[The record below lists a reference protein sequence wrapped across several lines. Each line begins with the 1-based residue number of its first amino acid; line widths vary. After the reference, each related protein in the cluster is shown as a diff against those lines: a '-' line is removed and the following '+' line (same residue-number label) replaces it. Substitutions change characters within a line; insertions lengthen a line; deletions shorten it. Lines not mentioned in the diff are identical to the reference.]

1 MKKGGIMKKLLSLG
15 MALVLALSLMA
26 CGQSAAGTG
35 QSASDSAGDTVSAAE
50 SESDGS
56 GEALGTSDSNVLVA
70 YFSWSGNTQEMA
82 SYIAQQTGAD
92 LYEIVPET
100 PYPEDYN
107 ECGDVALAERDNN
120 ERPAIAG
127 LPDSLDQYDTIIIGY
142 PIWWHT
148 APMIIGTF
156 LESYDLTGKDVY
168 PFTQSASMNTEQFDN
183 SIDFVR
189 ESAGS
194 GQVHDG
200 LFARP
205 SDTETI
211 AAYLSDNGLTL

>member
-1 MKKGGIMKKLLSLG
+1 MKKLLSLG

-50 SESDGS
+50 SESDGA
-56 GEALGTSDSNVLVA
+56 GGALGTSDSNVLVA

-211 AAYLSDNGLTL
+211 GAYLSDNGLTL

>member
-50 SESDGS
+50 SESDGA

-82 SYIAQQTGAD
+82 SYIAQQIGAD

-211 AAYLSDNGLTL
+211 DAYLSDNGLTL

>member
-211 AAYLSDNGLTL
+211 DAYLSDNGLTL